1 MVVATLTEG
10 NYFGEISL
18 LKLDEGQNRR
28 TADVVSLGY
37 SELLCLS
44 KKDLMQARE
53 RKNILG
59 KWEIQDSWI
68 KMTIKIPLDI
78 YYYIWW
84 PFYVIIWH

>member
-1 MVVATLTEG
+1 MVATLSEG

-44 KKDLMQARE
+44 KKDLMQV
-53 RKNILG
+53 G
-59 KWEIQDSWI
+59 DSNL
-68 KMTIKIPLDI
+68 MRSMSDD
-78 YYYIWW
+78 
-84 PFYVIIWH
+84 FFF

>member
-53 RKNILG
+53 RK
-59 KWEIQDSWI
+59 
-68 KMTIKIPLDI
+68 T
-78 YYYIWW
+78 
-84 PFYVIIWH
+84 F

>member
-1 MVVATLTEG
+1 MVVQEQETQQSMVVATLSEG

-44 KKDLMQARE
+44 KKDLMQVQFMR
-53 RKNILG
+53 NI
-59 KWEIQDSWI
+59 
-68 KMTIKIPLDI
+68 
-78 YYYIWW
+78 
-84 PFYVIIWH
+84 VNR